1 MHNDMQSNVDVVP
14 LPSLNNG
21 ILAVDLT
28 STLELDHF
36 YAGAVA
42 DITGESTTWGSIRL
56 EHSGALDVYD
66 RLILNLSCRRDQI
79 RLMRVNII
87 DGVENQ
93 GMTRNVILKNN

>member
-1 MHNDMQSNVDVVP
+1 MQSNVDVVP

-42 DITGESTTWGSIRL
+42 DITGESTT
-56 EHSGALDVYD
+56 
-66 RLILNLSCRRDQI
+66 
-79 RLMRVNII
+79 
-87 DGVENQ
+87 
-93 GMTRNVILKNN
+93 